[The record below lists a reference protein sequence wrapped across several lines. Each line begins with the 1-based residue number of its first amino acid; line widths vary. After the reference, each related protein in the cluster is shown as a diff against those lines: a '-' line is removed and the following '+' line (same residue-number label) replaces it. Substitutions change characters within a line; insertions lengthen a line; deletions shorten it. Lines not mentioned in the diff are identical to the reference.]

1 MERERRMKIENI
13 LFKLKL
19 KLMDFKEYFII
30 IKLL

>member
-13 LFKLKL
+13 LFELKL
-19 KLMDFKEYFII
+19 KLMDCKEYFII